1 MAANQQFFREE
12 KWENE
17 IGVSLH
23 DRMGDIFEGNSYWLH
38 EENILLSM
46 LYDDNIDIRRKAVDT
61 VISIRKNPPAKKV
74 RIFNPPPINW
84 ELNYIDYIGK
94 EWKLIEGKDT
104 KEMTEPPVFM
114 HLTDEDLQRAVDDPE
129 AVLKLLNYNQH
140 TQPTELMVQKM
151 AKASSYFYSSIYWVW
166 GSAFHL
172 IFNHVPFKWY

>member
-1 MAANQQFFREE
+1 MLSALNV
-12 KWENE
+12 WEF
-17 IGVSLH
+17 LLKTFYDKFH
-23 DRMGDIFEGNSYWLH
+23 WKKIFGQWTFLCFLWLWVK
-38 EENILLSM
+38 LW
-46 LYDDNIDIRRKAVDT
+46 DT

-151 AKASSYFYSSIYWVW
+151 AKASSYFYSTIYWVW